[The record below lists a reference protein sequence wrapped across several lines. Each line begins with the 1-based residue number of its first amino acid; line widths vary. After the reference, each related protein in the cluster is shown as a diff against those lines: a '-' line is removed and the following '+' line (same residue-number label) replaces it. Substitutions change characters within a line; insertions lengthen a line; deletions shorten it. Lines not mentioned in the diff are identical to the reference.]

1 MNGMQYS
8 HSTVWKRIV
17 SVLQAPLPRFTVNR
31 RTARYGSA
39 GLLFLL
45 ICLVIFF
52 LLPPL
57 GSVRYPQVFI
67 VSRGETIRAIGEDLR
82 RRSVISS
89 PSLFILSN
97 YLFGEKIV
105 WGSYHFN
112 KPKGLIF
119 HAHDLYAGER
129 NMPLRRVVIPE
140 QSDAYDMANIFERH
154 FSDFDRDEFL
164 ETALKQ
170 HGYLYPDTYLFAD
183 HYVSAEHLIQIM
195 RETFNQRT
203 ADLFDAYTGDLT
215 RDEIVTLAS
224 IVELEASRKVD
235 RHKIAQVLLN
245 RLEIHM
251 PLQVDVSF
259 IFIEDKNTFQLS
271 HADLNSDD
279 PSNTYKYAG
288 IPPIPITNPTRA
300 SIEAVMNPTET
311 DALYFL
317 ADFYGNTYYSR
328 TFEEHLRKKA
338 KYIDS
343 VVRRKNNSTAPAATE
358 ASSIQAGEGSN
369 TIQNEDAENNAAVP
383 DDTKEGVAVK
393 PADAVLVRE

>member
-8 HSTVWKRIV
+8 HSTAWKRVV
-17 SVLQAPLPRFTVNR
+17 SVLQTPLPRFTMNQ
-31 RTARYGSA
+31 RTIRYSGA

-45 ICLVIFF
+45 VCLLVFF

-57 GSVRYPQVFI
+57 GSVRYPQVFV
-67 VSRGETIRAIGEDLR
+67 VSKGETIRAIGEDLR
-82 RRSVISS
+82 RRNVISS

-97 YLFGEKIV
+97 YLFGEKIL

-112 KPKGLIF
+112 RPKGLVF

-140 QSDAYDMANIFERH
+140 QSDAYDMANIFEKH

-164 ETALKQ
+164 EMALQQ

-183 HYVSAEHLIQIM
+183 DYGSAEHLIQIM

-245 RLEIHM
+245 RLEVHM
-251 PLQVDVSF
+251 RLQVDVSF

-271 HADLNSDD
+271 RDDLNSDD

-300 SIEAVMNPTET
+300 SIEAVMNPTEI

-328 TFEEHLRKKA
+328 TFQEHLRKKA

-343 VVRRKNNSTAPAATE
+343 VVRQKNSKVVPAATE
-358 ASSIQAGEGSN
+358 TVDTQVEERDTTQGEN
-369 TIQNEDAENNAAVP
+369 AKNNAAVP
-383 DDTKEGVAVK
+383 GDMKKSIAAQ

>member
-8 HSTVWKRIV
+8 HSTAWKRIV
-17 SVLQAPLPRFTVNR
+17 SVLQAPLPCFTVSR

-45 ICLVIFF
+45 ICLIIFF

-67 VSRGETIRAIGEDLR
+67 VSKGETIRAIGEDLR
-82 RRSVISS
+82 RRNVISS

-97 YLFGEKIV
+97 YLFGEKIL

-112 KPKGLIF
+112 NPKGLIF
-119 HAHDLYAGER
+119 HAHDLYAGEQ

-140 QSDAYDMANIFERH
+140 QSDAYDMADIFERH

-164 ETALKQ
+164 ETALQQ

-203 ADLFDAYTGDLT
+203 VDLFDSYTGDLS

-224 IVELEASRKVD
+224 IVELEASRKAD

-245 RLEIHM
+245 RLEVHM

-271 HADLNSDD
+271 RDDLNSDD

-311 DALYFL
+311 GALYFL

-343 VVRRKNNSTAPAATE
+343 VVRRKNSKVVPAATE
-358 ASSIQAGEGSN
+358 ASGTQE
-369 TIQNEDAENNAAVP
+369 EDAAANNSAAS
-383 DDTKEGVAVK
+383 DGAEKSTVAK